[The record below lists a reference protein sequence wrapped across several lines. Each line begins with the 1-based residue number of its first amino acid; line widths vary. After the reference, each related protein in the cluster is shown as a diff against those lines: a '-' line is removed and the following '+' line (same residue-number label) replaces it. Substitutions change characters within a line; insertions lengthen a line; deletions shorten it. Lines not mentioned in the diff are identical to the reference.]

1 MMKRIMLVLY
11 PCLIFAQV
19 SATQY
24 FESISAKY
32 QNIEDMQ
39 AKISLNVKGLKQTG
53 TLLYKF
59 PDKFIVNLDSNNQV
73 FASDGEVLTVYVPAL
88 GTSFRQELTMGKGGG
103 GGKSGLMSILSTE
116 YSVSYTNSPNLE
128 PLDESSGAEHFIKLT
143 FSRRLHKGAATIDFF
158 MIAFT
163 PNGIMRRVVAYPTG
177 GGKEIIIDLLSVKF
191 NIGLPESK
199 FKYELPKTSN
209 KVDNFLYDVKK
220 T

>member
-1 MMKRIMLVLY
+1 MKRIILILF

-19 SATQY
+19 SANQY
-24 FESISAKY
+24 FENVYLKY
-32 QNIEDMQ
+32 QSVEDIQ
-39 AKISLNVKGLKQTG
+39 AKISLNIKGLKQTG

-73 FASDGEVLTVYVPAL
+73 FVSDGEVLTVYVPSL
-88 GTSFRQELTMGKGGG
+88 GTSFRQQLTMGKAG
-103 GGKSGLMSILSTE
+103 SGFMNILSTE

-128 PLDESSGAEHFIKLT
+128 PLDESGGGGSTENFIKLT
-143 FSRRLHKGAATIDFF
+143 FSRRLYRGAATIDSF

-163 PNGIMRRVVAYPTG
+163 QSGAIRRVIAYPTG
-177 GGKEIIIDLLSVKF
+177 GGREIIIDFLSVKF
-191 NIGLPESK
+191 NVGIPDSR
-199 FKYELPKTSN
+199 FKYDLPKTSN

>member
-1 MMKRIMLVLY
+1 MIKRIILVLY

-24 FESISAKY
+24 FEDISLRY
-32 QNIEDMQ
+32 QNIEDIQ

-59 PDKFIVNLDSNNQV
+59 PDKFIVNFDSNNQV
-73 FASDGEVLTVYVPAL
+73 FVSDGEVLTVYVPAL
-88 GTSFRQELTMGKGGG
+88 GTSFRQQLTMGKGG
-103 GGKSGLMSILSTE
+103 SGFMNILGTE

-128 PLDESSGAEHFIKLT
+128 PLDESGGAENFIKLT
-143 FSRRLHKGAATIDFF
+143 FSRRLYKGAATIDSF

-163 PNGIMRRVVAYPTG
+163 SNGIIRRVIAYPTG
-177 GGKEIIIDLLSVKF
+177 GGREIIIDFLSVKL
-191 NIGLPESK
+191 NVGISESK

>member
-1 MMKRIMLVLY
+1 MKKIILILC

-19 SATQY
+19 SANQY
-24 FESISAKY
+24 FENIYSNY

-39 AKISLNVKGLKQTG
+39 AKISLNIKGLKQAG
-53 TLLYKF
+53 TLLYKS

-73 FASDGEVLTVYVPAL
+73 FVSDGEILTVYVPTL
-88 GTSFRQELTMGKGGG
+88 GTSFRQQLTMGKVG
-103 GGKSGLMSILSTE
+103 SGFMNILSTE

-128 PLDESSGAEHFIKLT
+128 PLDESGGGNTENFIKLT
-143 FSRRLHKGAATIDFF
+143 FSRRLYKGAATIDSF

-163 PNGIMRRVVAYPTG
+163 RNGVIRRVIAYPTG
-177 GGKEIIIDLLSVKF
+177 GGREIIIDLLSVKF
-191 NIGLPESK
+191 NVGIPDSR
-199 FKYELPKTSN
+199 FKYDLPKTSN

>member
-1 MMKRIMLVLY
+1 MIKRIILVLS

-24 FESISAKY
+24 FEDISSRYK
-32 QNIEDMQ
+32 NIEDMQ

-59 PDKFIVNLDSNNQV
+59 PDKFIINFDSNNQV
-73 FASDGEVLTVYVPAL
+73 FVSDGEILTVYVPAL
-88 GTSFRQELTMGKGGG
+88 GTSFRQQLTMGKGG
-103 GGKSGLMSILSTE
+103 SGFMNILGSE

-128 PLDESSGAEHFIKLT
+128 PLDESGGTENFIKLT
-143 FSRRLHKGAATIDFF
+143 FSRRLYKGAATIDSF

-163 PNGIMRRVVAYPTG
+163 SSGVIRRVIAYPTG
-177 GGKEIIIDLLSVKF
+177 GGREIVIDFLSVKL
-191 NIGLPESK
+191 NVGLPEIK

-220 T
+220 S

>member
-1 MMKRIMLVLY
+1 MKRIILVLCPY
-11 PCLIFAQV
+11 LIFAQV

-73 FASDGEVLTVYVPAL
+73 FASDGEVLIVYVPAL
-88 GTSFRQELTMGKGGG
+88 GTSFRQDLTMGKGGG
-103 GGKSGLMSILSTE
+103 GSSGLMSILSTE

-128 PLDESSGAEHFIKLT
+128 PLDESGGTENFIKLT
-143 FSRRLHKGAATIDFF
+143 FSRRLHKGAATIDCL

-163 PNGIMRRVVAYPTG
+163 PSGIMRRVVAYPTG

-191 NIGLPESK
+191 NIGISESK

>member
-1 MMKRIMLVLY
+1 MIKRIILVLY

-24 FESISAKY
+24 FEDISSRY

-59 PDKFIVNLDSNNQV
+59 PDKFIVNFDSNNQV
-73 FASDGEVLTVYVPAL
+73 FVSDGEVLTVYVPSL
-88 GTSFRQELTMGKGGG
+88 GTSFRQQLTMGKGG
-103 GGKSGLMSILSTE
+103 SGFMNILGTE

-128 PLDESSGAEHFIKLT
+128 PLDESGGSENFIKLT
-143 FSRRLHKGAATIDFF
+143 FSRRLYKGAATIDSF

-163 PNGIMRRVVAYPTG
+163 SNGVIRRVIAYPTG
-177 GGKEIIIDLLSVKF
+177 GGREIVIDFLSVKL
-191 NIGLPESK
+191 NVGIPESK

-209 KVDNFLYDVKK
+209 KVDNFLYDIKK

>member
-1 MMKRIMLVLY
+1 MMKRIMLILC

-88 GTSFRQELTMGKGGG
+88 GTSFRQELTMGKGGWG
-103 GGKSGLMSILSTE
+103 ESGLLSILSTE

-128 PLDESSGAEHFIKLT
+128 PLDESGGAENFIKLT

-163 PNGIMRRVVAYPTG
+163 PTGIMRRVVAYPTG

-191 NIGLPESK
+191 NIGLSESK
-199 FKYELPKTSN
+199 FKYDLPKTSN